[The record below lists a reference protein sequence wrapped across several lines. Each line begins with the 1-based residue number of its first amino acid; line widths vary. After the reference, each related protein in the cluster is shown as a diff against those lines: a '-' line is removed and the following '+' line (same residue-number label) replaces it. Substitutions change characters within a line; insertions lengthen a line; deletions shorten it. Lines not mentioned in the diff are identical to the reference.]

1 MSSIHRNSSE
11 YSGSYSQSSYAKQ
24 NKNLKGKEQIKAR
37 GKLYKRLFSYPMA
50 IGAMIPS
57 LLFGAAPICI
67 FVLFGK
73 IINEMQTFVREGTI
87 TLTHIRNWCL
97 YIVLIAVIAAICK
110 FLVSFLWTRMGS
122 RFILDLKADLF
133 DSLMVNDIPYFD
145 VTPIGDV
152 LTLLGEDS
160 QLVQDNFG
168 TIKGIQFQN
177 MGQCIAG
184 IVLCYVYQWKLA
196 LITTCV
202 LPFAFIVIFLF
213 SRYIDNHINR
223 KFFYVARMMTIAEE
237 TLSCIRTVKGF
248 NREDIEYERFMKE
261 VNMAVKE
268 EIKALT
274 GVNIMFSI
282 IMIGVW
288 ALIIGNMYYGGK
300 MVDNGELETGNL
312 FSVFGFMMFGSLGLI
327 ELQTSLQSEQK
338 AISSGARIL
347 AMISH
352 VPTIPFSGG
361 ETIDNFKGHIEFRNV
376 SFKYPSRDVYVLKN
390 ISFEIK
396 PGKTAALVGHSG
408 SGKST
413 CVQLLERF
421 YDVCE
426 GAILLDGH
434 DIKSLDPRWL
444 HRQIGLV
451 GQEPILFQLTI
462 KENIMYAKPDATM
475 EEIEKAAEMAN
486 AKVFIEKLNG
496 KYDFFVGEKGGS
508 LSGGQRQ
515 RIAIARAL
523 ITDPVILMTD
533 EATSALDSASEK
545 KVQIALDKIMATR
558 TSVIVAHRLTTVK
571 NADRI
576 YAFDTGEIVERGTH
590 RELIAKHGFYYEL
603 VKRQLKDAD
612 DDAKK
617 EDKPKE
623 QDYSQDNDDD
633 DNNSNNDSNDDDEG
647 NTEPRRSSNSRRQGN
662 SQDNDDDK
670 SNTARKRSSN
680 SKKKN
685 YYSQDNNDDD
695 DDENDLDYDSR
706 EERRSSAR
714 NDQEDTD
721 DDDTNSETV

>member
-1 MSSIHRNSSE
+1 MSYVHRNSSE
-11 YSGSYSQSSYAKQ
+11 YSSSMVSQSSYARQ
-24 NKNLKGKEQIKAR
+24 NTNLKGKEQIQAR
-37 GKLYKRLFSYPMA
+37 GKLYKRLLKYPMA
-50 IGAMIPS
+50 IVAMIPS
-57 LLFGAAPICI
+57 LLFGASPVCVFI
-67 FVLFGK
+67 LFGK
-73 IINEMQTFVREGTI
+73 IINEMQTWVRTGEI

-97 YIVLIAVIAAICK
+97 FIVLIAVLASICK
-110 FLVSFLWTRMGS
+110 FFVTFLWVRMGS
-122 RFILDLKADLF
+122 RFILDLKAELF
-133 DSLMVNDIPYFD
+133 DSLMVNDVPYFD
-145 VTPIGDV
+145 VTPIGSV

-177 MGQCIAG
+177 MGQFIAG
-184 IVLCYVYQWKLA
+184 IILCYVYQWKLA

-202 LPFAFIVIFLF
+202 LPFAIIVIYFF
-213 SRYIDNHINR
+213 SKYIDNHINR
-223 KFFYVARMMTIAEE
+223 KFFYITRMMTIAEE

-248 NREDIEYERFMKE
+248 NREDIEYDRFMKE
-261 VNMAVKE
+261 VKDAVKE

-288 ALIIGNMYYGGK
+288 AIIIGNMYYGGK

-347 AMISH
+347 TMISH

-361 ETIDNFKGHIEFRNV
+361 ETIPNFKGNIEFKNV

-390 ISFEIK
+390 VSFEIK

-421 YDVCE
+421 YDVSE
-426 GAILLDGH
+426 GMILLDGH

-451 GQEPILFQLTI
+451 GQEPILFQLTV

-475 EEIEKAAEMAN
+475 EEVEKAAEMAN
-486 AKVFIEKLNG
+486 AKVFIEKLDG

-515 RIAIARAL
+515 RIAIARAI

-571 NADRI
+571 NANTI
-576 YAFDTGEIVERGTH
+576 YAFDTGVIVEKGTH
-590 RELIAKHGFYYEL
+590 QELIAKHGFYYEL
-603 VKRQLKDAD
+603 VKRQLKDV
-612 DDAKK
+612 
-617 EDKPKE
+617 
-623 QDYSQDNDDD
+623 DD
-633 DNNSNNDSNDDDEG
+633 DNEKKQDENTDESDDNNDSNDDNNNDSIDANNDSNDDDH
-647 NTEPRRSSNSRRQGN
+647 NDDVQSRSAKRSSSASKRNSKVQETDDEDDQETDDN
-662 SQDNDDDK
+662 QNTDDNQENDDDQE
-670 SNTARKRSSN
+670 T
-680 SKKKN
+680 
-685 YYSQDNNDDD
+685 DENNDST
-695 DDENDLDYDSR
+695 E
-706 EERRSSAR
+706 SSA
-714 NDQEDTD
+714 
-721 DDDTNSETV
+721 